1 MEKDMSGIQPHTL
14 TDDELERHI
23 YMMLGKPVPSQWVAE
38 LLKRFVEQ
46 LDAAN

>member
-1 MEKDMSGIQPHTL
+1 MPGIQPHTL

-23 YMMLGKPVPSQWVAE
+23 YMMLGKPVPSAWVAE

-46 LDAAN
+46 LDNAH